1 MLVNKFKQ
9 NIKLFVTNT
18 WHMVNKFKH
27 LFKLFI
33 TNTSI
38 TKFKESEII
47 YYKQILQ
54 IVNKLFITEVSNYF
68 LLQTHFC

>member
-1 MLVNKFKQ
+1 
-9 NIKLFVTNT
+9 
-18 WHMVNKFKH
+18 MVNKFKH

-47 YYKQILQ
+47 YYRQILQ
-54 IVNKLFITEVSNYF
+54 IVSKLFITEVSNYF
-68 LLQTHFC
+68 LLQTCFC

>member
-1 MLVNKFKQ
+1 
-9 NIKLFVTNT
+9 
-18 WHMVNKFKH
+18 MVNKFKH

-54 IVNKLFITEVSNYF
+54 IVSKLFITEVSNYF

>member
-1 MLVNKFKQ
+1 
-9 NIKLFVTNT
+9 
-18 WHMVNKFKH
+18 MVNKFKH

-38 TKFKESEII
+38 TKFKESQII

-54 IVNKLFITEVSNYF
+54 IVSKLFITKVSNS
-68 LLQTHFC
+68 LLQTYLLVSKFKHSIKLFIRNKRN